1 MSLSSHHFNA
11 ICFNSETASI
21 PEPIIE
27 SLQLRFRH
35 IILLYDTDETGLRE
49 AERQAKQLEP
59 YHVFCLSLSLQGTK
73 TEKDI
78 SDFFALGKTAKDLTS
93 LLTDKLSSIYTHTIM
108 MLQSCEID
116 YENPPDASKSI
127 VAVNGVPLGTQ
138 DNLLCITGGEGTGKS
153 NYVAA
158 ILTGTLGTERLPAE
172 RTLGLEITP
181 NPNGL
186 AVLHYDTEQSEAQ
199 LHKKLG

>member
-1 MSLSSHHFNA
+1 M
-11 ICFNSETASI
+11 
-21 PEPIIE
+21 
-27 SLQLRFRH
+27 
-35 IILLYDTDETGLRE
+35 
-49 AERQAKQLEP
+49 EP
-59 YHVFCLSLSLQGTK
+59 YHVFCLSLSLRGTK

-199 LHKKLG
+199 LHKNLGKTLQRASLKKCAEVLPFPISSLALTQGPLETYP

>member
-1 MSLSSHHFNA
+1 MYFVW
-11 ICFNSETASI
+11 
-21 PEPIIE
+21 
-27 SLQLRFRH
+27 
-35 IILLYDTDETGLRE
+35 
-49 AERQAKQLEP
+49 
-59 YHVFCLSLSLQGTK
+59 VFLCKEQK

-158 ILTGTLGTERLPAE
+158 ILTGDIRN
-172 RTLGLEITP
+172 RTVTCREDIGIG
-181 NPNGL
+181 N
-186 AVLHYDTEQSEAQ
+186 YAQ
-199 LHKKLG
+199 P